1 MIASD
6 TYRAVEGGGRWKSFI
21 IVSPLESK
29 AKTNFK
35 TGRSGFNTIF
45 ESYLFIIFNKIYFMD
60 DDETTKEEF
69 TRVLKDEYGVLV
81 GYGYSRGG
89 ELFRACTHIDVDGKD
104 VDHAIESI
112 LAVQAR

>member
-35 TGRSGFNTIF
+35 TGRSGFNTNF
-45 ESYLFIIFNKIYFMD
+45 ESYLFIIFNKCLF
-60 DDETTKEEF
+60 
-69 TRVLKDEYGVLV
+69 YG
-81 GYGYSRGG
+81 
-89 ELFRACTHIDVDGKD
+89 
-104 VDHAIESI
+104 
-112 LAVQAR
+112 